1 MELISKIVQSL
12 SNPPVAKTS
21 QSAENGRN
29 DMKNSLASIPT
40 QRIARGLVLTFAAT
54 AACTFFSACFGTAYR
69 HEARV
74 ENRVDRRMERRSER
88 WNY

>member
-1 MELISKIVQSL
+1 MHMSDTHSEATEPVLLKRLTRVCSHLRLHTSL
-12 SNPPVAKTS
+12 RLP
-21 QSAENGRN
+21 R
-29 DMKNSLASIPT
+29 
-40 QRIARGLVLTFAAT
+40 
-54 AACTFFSACFGTAYR
+54 TAYR